1 MKNNKLHLIAK
12 GGLVE
17 SFKNKEE
24 AFKTLGSEF
33 IKKYVGFELR
43 VLNYD
48 AYSTRSFLQE
58 TSSYIN
64 NKWMPDGK
72 KRYGEVFKEL
82 FPYYEHLNY
91 YGSYMLVNDF
101 NQNFCIVDFKDLL
114 IHERRNK
121 KSNNYYDR
129 KKKFWNGNGSVP
141 GTGIQNS
148 RAGWMSRSYKS
159 PKTVSALK
167 DAIDIFDDEYEFQE
181 PSVRNKMKLVIR
193 DAWDEL
199 PRNDFKNN
207 NWKRY
212 RKNQFKKNKIRL
224 F

>member
-1 MKNNKLHLIAK
+1 MKNNKLHLVAK

-24 AFKTLGSEF
+24 AFEMLGSDF

-48 AYSTRSFLQE
+48 SYNTRRFLQE

-64 NKWMPDGK
+64 NKWMNDGK
-72 KRYGEVFKEL
+72 KRYGEVFKDL
-82 FPYYEHLNY
+82 FPYYEHLSY
-91 YGSYMLVNDF
+91 YGSYMLINDF
-101 NQNFCIVDFKDLL
+101 NQKFCIVDFKDLL
-114 IHERRNK
+114 IHERRTQ
-121 KSNNYYDR
+121 KSNSYSDR

-141 GTGIQNS
+141 GTGVRNS
-148 RAGWMSRSYKS
+148 KAGWSNTVYKR
-159 PKTVSALK
+159 PKTISGLRSSFDV
-167 DAIDIFDDEYEFQE
+167 FDDEYDIQE

-193 DAWDEL
+193 DVWDEI
-199 PRNDFKNN
+199 PRTDCKIN

-212 RKNQFKKNKIRL
+212 RKQQYK
-224 F
+224 

>member
-1 MKNNKLHLIAK
+1 MKNNKIHLVAK
-12 GGLVE
+12 GGLVQ

-24 AFKTLGSEF
+24 AFEILGSDF

-48 AYSTRSFLQE
+48 NRNTRIFLQE

-64 NKWMPDGK
+64 NRWMIDGK

-82 FPYYEHLNY
+82 FPYYEYLNY
-91 YGSYMLVNDF
+91 YGSYMLINDF
-101 NQNFCIVDFKDLL
+101 NQNFCIVDFRDLL
-114 IHERRNK
+114 IHERK
-121 KSNNYYDR
+121 KQKNNSYSDR

-141 GTGIQNS
+141 GTGVRNS
-148 RAGWMSRSYKS
+148 YTRWKNTVYKR
-159 PKTVSALK
+159 PKTISGLK
-167 DAIDIFDDEYEFQE
+167 SSFDVFDDEYDIQE

-193 DAWDEL
+193 DVWDEI
-199 PRNDFKNN
+199 PRTDCKIN

-212 RKNQFKKNKIRL
+212 RKQQYK
-224 F
+224 